1 MTDCPHCGEKLPA
14 EAKFCT
20 GCGESLEL
28 RCRNCGETVPADANF
43 CPSCKEQI
51 GGGGSGQA
59 QQRHAKDGP
68 LRLKPREFAYRLERE
83 ELGKNG
89 VRAWINRRKE
99 VEIEEGNRAL
109 FLKNG
114 KLVETLGPGRHQLE
128 TLGQRITNFLDNWG
142 RKNNLTI
149 ILVEESGTAVD
160 IVVEDIRTAT
170 EYLVTVS
177 IELVFDVD
185 DYELFVQSMLSD
197 RNTVTAETFDS
208 LLRSMVRDEL
218 QATISNYE
226 RDELYGN
233 RELKQELQGDIER
246 HCRSALENNGL
257 RLVELR
263 SFDYE
268 DDRDDI
274 REGKKYVENRKEK
287 EDIRD
292 EEAKLDRRGRERE
305 TDDVVHQE
313 GEKVRKET
321 AKQAAD
327 HEIESQQIDHE
338 HEKKDKERRHGYQEE
353 REDIEHEHTKDDMER
368 RHQHEAEREEME
380 HDYDRMDHERDR
392 TDHDEQVKTRKK
404 EGHVERR
411 DLEHEQDTKEMEDLM
426 DLKKKKDMDGLDVD
440 EREQE
445 MEMRREEHAAEVER
459 ERLNARDDVD
469 LDTVASLEDADDDVT
484 ELAKMDKAENLSAEQ
499 LDSLGA
505 QQSDELAEARKE
517 ANKAEHERRRLE
529 DQKEFREEVK
539 EMADDSM
546 DRMQETTESAMD
558 NMGETGK
565 AAAEDTSDNV
575 IVSDSGSSDSGDT
588 TIVQG
593 GSGGSSG
600 ESASREPHD
609 DPKRSAGPDHGGG
622 QDRGRGGASD
632 GFSCPEC
639 GEELEPNDD
648 FCMYC
653 GSDI

>member
-1 MTDCPHCGEKLPA
+1 MISCPHCSETLPA
-14 EAKFCT
+14 DAKFCT
-20 GCGESLEL
+20 GCGESLAV
-28 RCRNCGETVPADANF
+28 RCRNCGETVPADATF
-43 CPSCKEQI
+43 CPNCREQV
-51 GGGGSGQA
+51 GGGSSQA
-59 QQRHAKDGP
+59 QQRDGKEGP

-83 ELGKNG
+83 ELGQNG
-89 VRAWINRRKE
+89 LRAWVNRRKE

-114 KLVETLGPGRHQLE
+114 RLVETLGPGRHQLE

-142 RKNNLTI
+142 RKNSLTI

-160 IVVEDIRTAT
+160 IVVDDIRTAT

-177 IELVFDVD
+177 IELVFDID
-185 DYELFVQSMLSD
+185 DHELFAQSMLSD
-197 RNTVTAETFDS
+197 RSAVTAETFDS
-208 LLRSMVRDEL
+208 LLRGMVRDEL

-233 RELKQELQGDIER
+233 RELKQDLGQEIER
-246 HCRSALENNGL
+246 HCRSTLEQNGL

-263 SFDYE
+263 SFDYD

-274 REGKKYVENRKEK
+274 RQEKKSVENRRAK

-292 EEAKLDRRGRERE
+292 EEASLDRRGRERD
-305 TDDVVHQE
+305 TDDVVHSA
-313 GEKVRKET
+313 GERVRRET
-321 AKQAAD
+321 AKQSAD
-327 HEIESQQIDHE
+327 HEIESQQIE
-338 HEKKDKERRHGYQEE
+338 HRQEKSDKKRQHGYREE
-353 REDIEHEHTKDDMER
+353 REDIEHEQTKDDMQR
-368 RHQHEAEREEME
+368 RHRHEAEREEIE
-380 HDYDRMDHERDR
+380 QDYDRMDHERDR

-404 EGHVERR
+404 EGTVSRR
-411 DLEHEQDTKEMEDLM
+411 DLEHEQDTKEIEDLI

-445 MEMRREEHAAEVER
+445 LEMRREEHAAEVER
-459 ERLNARDDVD
+459 ERLDARDDVE

-484 ELAKMDKAENLSAEQ
+484 ELAKMNKAENLSVDQ

-517 ANKAEHERRRLE
+517 AKKAEHERKRLD
-529 DQKEFREEVK
+529 DQKKFREEVK
-539 EMADDSM
+539 GMSEDSM

-575 IVSDSGSSDSGDT
+575 IVSGSDGGGDSGDT

-593 GSGGSSG
+593 GSGGSG
-600 ESASREPHD
+600 GGSADREPHD
-609 DPKRSAGPDHGGG
+609 DPEKSANR
-622 QDRGRGGASD
+622 DRGGRSD
-632 GFSCPEC
+632 GLSCPEC
-639 GEELEPNDD
+639 GETLDADD
-648 FCMYC
+648 EFCLYC